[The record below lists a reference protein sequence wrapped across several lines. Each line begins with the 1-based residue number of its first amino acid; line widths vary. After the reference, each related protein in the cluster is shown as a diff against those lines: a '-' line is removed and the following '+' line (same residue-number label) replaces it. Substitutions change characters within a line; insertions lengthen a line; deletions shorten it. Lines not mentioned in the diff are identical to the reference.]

1 MDYANGKIYTIHSYH
16 TDLYYIGS
24 TTSTLTK
31 RLYEHNSYYKQGK
44 SCESSEIIKYG
55 DAYIVL
61 LEEFPCF
68 NKDQL
73 NKREIE
79 LIREHKNCINK
90 KTDKPTYYSIHRYK
104 SLEYNREYRETNR
117 EQIIERMRKYN
128 NDNRERISKYNREYR
143 QRKKEEEIQV

>member
-44 SCESSEIIKYG
+44 TCESSEIIKYG

-68 NKDQL
+68 NKNQL

-90 KTDKPTYYSIHRYK
+90 KTDKQSYYLKNKDKRV
-104 SLEYNREYRETNR
+104 EYQRQYDEVNR
-117 EQIIERMRKYN
+117 EQIIERRKQYYEAN
-128 NDNRERISKYNREYR
+128 KDKFFEYNREYR

>member
-31 RLYEHNSYYKQGK
+31 RLYEHNSCYKQGK
-44 SCESSEIIKYG
+44 TCESSEIIKYG

-61 LEEFPCF
+61 LEDFPCF
-68 NKDQL
+68 NKNQL

-90 KTDKPTYYSIHRYK
+90 KKDKPSNPSYYLK
-104 SLEYNREYRETNR
+104 NKDKLLEKKTEYRLA
-117 EQIIERMRKYN
+117 
-128 NDNRERISKYNREYR
+128 NRERISQYNREYR